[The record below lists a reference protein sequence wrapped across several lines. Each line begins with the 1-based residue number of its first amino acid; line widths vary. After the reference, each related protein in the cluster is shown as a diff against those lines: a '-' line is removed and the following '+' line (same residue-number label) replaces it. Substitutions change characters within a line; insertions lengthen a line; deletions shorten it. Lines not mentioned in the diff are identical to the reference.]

1 MLATFGY
8 FPKFRGQLFES
19 WLDLCG
25 QGLAQDFAMLSF
37 RGTAVPRSAPLQ
49 PRDQFIVKIT
59 NM

>member
-8 FPKFRGQLFES
+8 FPKFRGQIGEGG
-19 WLDLCG
+19 LDLRC
-25 QGLAQDFAMLSF
+25 QSLPQDFAMLSF
-37 RGTAVPRSAPLQ
+37 CGTAVPRSAPLQ